1 MKSSAESS
9 IVPTVEKKV
18 GLRIS
23 LKMLNN
29 GHFVHEEGTAQCAS
43 QSWRSTRLS
52 HAPNSGTIAVSR
64 RLARGLDR
72 RLFGLVMLA
81 GWWLDFPMSL
91 TRFSVSLD
99 EDLVRQFDAKIDA
112 EACPTRSKAVGDLIR
127 ASLVETE
134 WSHGGEV
141 AGAIV
146 MVYDHHKPDL
156 SRKLTAAQHDCHNVI
171 ISTQHVHLDHD
182 NCLEI
187 IAVRGTTKEIETL
200 VKRLKSIKGLK
211 HVSLAAGTT
220 GRDLA

>member
-1 MKSSAESS
+1 
-9 IVPTVEKKV
+9 
-18 GLRIS
+18 
-23 LKMLNN
+23 
-29 GHFVHEEGTAQCAS
+29 
-43 QSWRSTRLS
+43 
-52 HAPNSGTIAVSR
+52 
-64 RLARGLDR
+64 
-72 RLFGLVMLA
+72 
-81 GWWLDFPMSL
+81 MSL